1 MIYRNGFLL
10 KIYTSSY
17 DLIRLLPVLV
27 YPFLLSAIGNTSN
40 LPWFQSGAGYSASY
54 SLAKSMNSV
63 GETLTFMALT
73 NYMYMCR

>member
-17 DLIRLLPVLV
+17 DVIRLLPVLV

-40 LPWFQSGAGYSASY
+40 LPWFQSGAGYSARLFISIVDE
-54 SLAKSMNSV
+54 LRW
-63 GETLTFMALT
+63 GEVIT
-73 NYMYMCR
+73 